1 MQFQHENSAR
11 LFCVKIILCKCE
23 DILAGSEAC
32 WNHPSS
38 GSWSPKGVKW
48 TYWWLSRQV
57 ASPCTHPHAHIAEM
71 PLRRIPESTTYGA
84 ATSRRM
90 DLVFMWISVLGDCT
104 FATKMNC
111 LFCHYSQWHHLTIG
125 LDDLFKVVT
134 DNMLTS
140 ECSWV
145 WPESTQQVCSWITMQ
160 LAQEILLISLEL
172 AKEEER
178 QESGKRR
185 KREKERKKN
194 VFSTYGLYRKWNS
207 HFLHFFFYHNTFECI
222 YFIR

>member
-1 MQFQHENSAR
+1 M
-11 LFCVKIILCKCE
+11 
-23 DILAGSEAC
+23 
-32 WNHPSS
+32 HP
-38 GSWSPKGVKW
+38 P
-48 TYWWLSRQV
+48 T
-57 ASPCTHPHAHIAEM
+57 CTHCRNASQKDTWKYHLWSSHIQK
-71 PLRRIPESTTYGA
+71 
-84 ATSRRM
+84 M

-185 KREKERKKN
+185 KREKEKKN